1 MALTPWLSH
10 FKTDFELARRRRQ
23 ESIAFDALRCEAF
36 DRFLL
41 LGCPTQADEPWR
53 YVDISPIAERNF
65 TLAAARPDITSR
77 DQVAPFLLDDFAAI
91 ELTFVNGYFV
101 PQLSNVDRRETG
113 FVAAPLKA
121 TLGSDAGDD
130 VSLFAQIA
138 SSDCLPMVA
147 LNTALFEDGACVIVP
162 PDTRLDR
169 PIHVRF
175 ICTGDAD
182 AKPAMTQPRGLIVVG
197 DRGAA
202 RVIETY
208 AGAQQVEY
216 FTNAVTEIVLG
227 ERARLEHCRLQ
238 HESDA
243 AYHISAAHLIA
254 GPHSTY
260 VAQSVNS
267 GGALARSETMATLA
281 GSGAECRVH
290 ATNVAAGHT
299 TVNVHTVIDHA
310 STACVSRQRY
320 GWTLDE
326 HALGVASGRTT
337 VRPDAS
343 HSLVRYAN
351 RAVLRSPDAR
361 IDIKPAFDVL
371 GSDVAFAQS
380 SRVRREANALR

>member
-77 DQVAPFLLDDFAAI
+77 DEVAPFLLDDFAAI

-101 PQLSNVDRRETG
+101 PQLSNVARRETG

-162 PDTRLDR
+162 PDTTLDR

-243 AYHISAAHLIA
+243 AYHISATHLIA

-267 GGALARSETMATLA
+267 GGALARGETMATLA

-310 STACVSRQRY
+310 STGCVSRQRY

-371 GSDVAFAQS
+371 ASDVAFAQS
-380 SRVRREANALR
+380 SRVRRETDALR

>member
-41 LGCPTQADEPWR
+41 LGCPTQADEQWR
-53 YVDISPIAERNF
+53 YVDISPIAERTF
-65 TLAAARPDITSR
+65 TLAAARPDITNR
-77 DQVAPFLLDDFAAI
+77 DQVAPFLLHEAATI

-113 FVAAPLKA
+113 LVVAPLTT

-138 SSDCLPMVA
+138 PSDCLPMVA

-162 PDTRLDR
+162 PDTTLDR
-169 PIHVRF
+169 PVHVRF

-182 AKPAMTQPRGLIVVG
+182 AKPAMTQPRALIVVG

-202 RVIETY
+202 RVMESY
-208 AGAQQVEY
+208 AGTQQVEY

-227 ERARLEHCRLQ
+227 EHARLEHYRLQ
-238 HESDA
+238 RESDA

-260 VAQSVNS
+260 VAQAVNS
-267 GGALARSETMATLA
+267 GGSLARSETMATLA

-290 ATNVAAGHT
+290 VTNVAAGHAA
-299 TVNVHTVIDHA
+299 VNVHTVIDHA
-310 STACVSRQRY
+310 STGCVSRQRY

-337 VRPDAS
+337 VRSDSS
-343 HSLVRYAN
+343 HSRVRYAN

-361 IDIKPAFDVL
+361 IDIKPAFDML
-371 GSDVAFAQS
+371 ASDVAFAQS
-380 SRVRREANALR
+380 SRVRRETDALR

>member
-77 DQVAPFLLDDFAAI
+77 DEVAPFLLDDFAAI

-101 PQLSNVDRRETG
+101 PQLSNVARRETG

-162 PDTRLDR
+162 PDTTLDR

-197 DRGAA
+197 DRSAA

-243 AYHISAAHLIA
+243 AYHISATHLIA

-267 GGALARSETMATLA
+267 GGALARGETMATLA

-310 STACVSRQRY
+310 STGCVSRQRY

-371 GSDVAFAQS
+371 ASDVAFAQS
-380 SRVRREANALR
+380 SRVRRETDALR